1 MIWKFPIYTAIWGVI
16 ESENIEVT
24 VFEYMPLEMKSN
36 SLEEFEIGSEVPDA
50 MIPLDAI
57 KNYGEDK
64 IESGATIRD
73 FIWIS
78 IRPRRFPTC
87 VYTGT
92 AI

>member
-1 MIWKFPIYTAIWGVI
+1 MIYSDMGVI

-24 VFEYMPLEMKSN
+24 VFKYMPLEMKSN

-64 IESGATIRD
+64 IERGD
-73 FIWIS
+73 NQGFIWIY
-78 IRPRRFPTC
+78 IRPRRFPTA
-87 VYTGT
+87 Y
-92 AI
+92 IRERQL